1 MSPGNELEPTFD
13 RTLSIWWLL
22 IWRGTICGALMGGM
36 LGVVIGAVWYALQLS
51 PENLQI
57 VAKIAGGL
65 VGLVWGFVV
74 LRMALR
80 KSYSGFRIALVPV
93 AAGA

>member
-1 MSPGNELEPTFD
+1 MSTGNELEPTFE
-13 RTLSIWWLL
+13 RTISVWWLL

-51 PENLQI
+51 PENMQM

-65 VGLVWGFVV
+65 VGLAWGFVV

-80 KSYSGFRIALVPV
+80 KNYL
-93 AAGA
+93 

>member
-1 MSPGNELEPTFD
+1 MSTGNELEPTFE

-51 PENLQI
+51 PENMQM

-65 VGLVWGFVV
+65 VGLAWGFAV

-80 KSYSGFRIALVPV
+80 KNYSGFRIALVPV
-93 AAGA
+93 VAGA

>member
-1 MSPGNELEPTFD
+1 MSTGNELEPTFE
-13 RTLSIWWLL
+13 RTISVWWLL

-51 PENLQI
+51 PENMQM

-65 VGLVWGFVV
+65 VGLAWGFVV

-80 KSYSGFRIALVPV
+80 KNYSGFRIALVPV
-93 AAGA
+93 VAGA

>member
-1 MSPGNELEPTFD
+1 MSTGNELEPTFE
-13 RTLSIWWLL
+13 RTISIWWLL

-51 PENLQI
+51 PENMQM

-65 VGLVWGFVV
+65 VGLAWGFVV

-80 KSYSGFRIALVPV
+80 KNYSGFRIALVPV
-93 AAGA
+93 VAGA